1 MSQNRQHTLS
11 VCKLA
16 SIMFT
21 GIVPYSAL
29 MNGMIKKVF
38 EILNRNPQIRKAII
52 EEANQELL
60 KK

>member
-1 MSQNRQHTLS
+1 
-11 VCKLA
+11 
-16 SIMFT
+16 MFT
-21 GIVPYSAL
+21 GIVRCTAL
-29 MNGMIKKVF
+29 MNGMIKNVF